1 MKKHESAIILK
12 AKPSVQVYDLRSTAR
27 VMTTL
32 PFSAGPALLRFHPR
46 YSGTLLI
53 ASTSGAFTLSQTPA
67 TSYTPIVQVSG
78 RRSPGSQLVSGRDTC
93 ACRREHRH
101 PLHAH
106 SVVIS
111 SRFLEAGI
119 SWCRWTRRATC

>member
-78 RRSPGSQLVSGRDTC
+78 RRSPDLSWSV
-93 ACRREHRH
+93 AEI
-101 PLHAH
+101 HAP
-106 SVVIS
+106 
-111 SRFLEAGI
+111 AGESTAI
-119 SWCRWTRRATC
+119 PCMHTPS

>member
-1 MKKHESAIILK
+1 MVKKREFAIFLK

-67 TSYTPIVQVSG
+67 MGYAPLVQVSG
-78 RRSPGSQLVSGRDTC
+78 RPSLHLSRSLAET
-93 ACRREHRH
+93 
-101 PLHAH
+101 HAP
-106 SVVIS
+106 
-111 SRFLEAGI
+111 AGESTAI
-119 SWCRWTRRATC
+119 PCMYTP